1 MPQKK
6 RNKTLIK
13 IETNKCCNA
22 LNVVAMCQRAT
33 PKLSINKPSVTI
45 QNVANLDLINP
56 IDLISQAMTTDL
68 FAKLDSN
75 INATR
80 WRSLQLY
87 NGYRILIALLFLVL
101 QGLFGRDKS
110 LPILSGDLFSTLIF
124 AYFIFSI
131 ISALFTWLEKPDIDI
146 SLPTQIII
154 DIGFIVLLMH
164 AQQGSQSS
172 IGLLLI
178 IAIASASLISAG
190 RLALFYAAMASIGVL
205 LEHSYRVLFVD
216 SLATNYT
223 PAVLLSLGCF
233 ATAWLAY
240 SLAKRSQQSELLAS
254 QRGVDVQN
262 MAQINALITHE
273 MHDGVLVVDHELRIK
288 HHNIQAEVMLGDE
301 IKSQI
306 RSDATIES
314 NEDAANIWHNKL
326 LKEISLELNSM
337 LQHWMQET
345 EHTVNL
351 ALPNIVKLNTQSRE
365 LRLRFLPTS
374 NNRQQ
379 GAIVFIEDWSQMQT
393 QAHQV
398 KLAALGRL
406 TANIAHEIRNPLSAI
421 SHANQLLQ
429 EEDNDPAVKRML
441 QIISDNVQ
449 RVDQIIKD
457 VLELNRRDRTNQEV
471 IHLENFITDF
481 YAQFCAVEKIPDR
494 CFVLILKNSDTLV
507 SFDRRHLNQI
517 LWNLCKNGWRHS
529 QNAQNSLILT
539 ASLSTKTQNA
549 HIEISD
555 DGAGIPENVRSH
567 LFEPFFTTEKTGT
580 GLGLYIAR
588 ELADA
593 NGAKLQF
600 KTASSGT
607 QFIVHLKKV

>member
-1 MPQKK
+1 M
-6 RNKTLIK
+6 
-13 IETNKCCNA
+13 A
-22 LNVVAMCQRAT
+22 
-33 PKLSINKPSVTI
+33 
-45 QNVANLDLINP
+45 
-56 IDLISQAMTTDL
+56 TDL
-68 FAKLDSN
+68 FASLDNN

-87 NGYRILIALLFLVL
+87 NGYRVLVALLFLVL
-101 QGLFGRDKS
+101 QGLYGTIES
-110 LPILSGDLFSTLIF
+110 LPALSGDLFSTLIF
-124 AYFIFSI
+124 YYFIFSI
-131 ISALFTWLEKPDIDI
+131 ISAVFTWLEKPSIDV
-146 SLPTQIII
+146 SLPAQIII

-164 AQQGSQSS
+164 AQDSSQSS

-178 IAIASASLISAG
+178 ITIASASLISVG
-190 RLALFYAAMASIGVL
+190 RLALFYAAIATIGIL
-205 LEHSYRVLFVD
+205 LEQSYRNFFID
-216 SLATNYT
+216 NTISNFT

-254 QRGVDVQN
+254 QRGLDVQN

-273 MHDGVLVVDHELRIK
+273 MDDGVVVVDQALHIK
-288 HHNIQAEVMLGDE
+288 HHNIQAEVLLSVEVSDE
-301 IKSQI
+301 NNSAINWHGK
-306 RSDATIES
+306 AL
-314 NEDAANIWHNKL
+314 NEVSADLSIL
-326 LKEISLELNSM
+326 L
-337 LQHWMQET
+337 QGWMKET
-345 EHTVNL
+345 EL
-351 ALPNIVKLNTQSRE
+351 APDFNVPNILKLNTASRE
-365 LRLRFLPTS
+365 LRLRFLPIS
-374 NNRQQ
+374 ENRLQ
-379 GAIVFIEDWSQMQT
+379 GAVIFIEDWSHMQT

-429 EEDNDPAVKRML
+429 EEDNDPAIKRML

-457 VLELNRRDRTNQEV
+457 VLELNRRDRTNQEM
-471 IHLENFITDF
+471 IHLEHFIADF
-481 YAQFCAVEKIPDR
+481 YAQFCAVEKIPSD
-494 CFVLILKNSDTLV
+494 CFKLELKNANTLV

-529 QNAQNSLILT
+529 KHSENSLTLVMFV
-539 ASLSTKTQNA
+539 STKTQIV
-549 HIEISD
+549 HIEVSD
-555 DGAGIPENVRSH
+555 DGEGIPENVRSH

-593 NGAKLQF
+593 NGAKLQY

-607 QFIVHLKKV
+607 QFIVHVKKV

>member
-1 MPQKK
+1 M
-6 RNKTLIK
+6 
-13 IETNKCCNA
+13 A
-22 LNVVAMCQRAT
+22 
-33 PKLSINKPSVTI
+33 
-45 QNVANLDLINP
+45 
-56 IDLISQAMTTDL
+56 TDL
-68 FAKLDSN
+68 FARLDSN

-87 NGYRILIALLFLVL
+87 NGYRMLIALLFLVL
-101 QGLFGRDKS
+101 QGLFGTGES
-110 LPILSGDLFSTLIF
+110 LPNLGGDLFSTLIF
-124 AYFIFSI
+124 YYFIFSV
-131 ISALFTWLEKPDIDI
+131 ISAVFTWLEKPSIDV
-146 SLPTQIII
+146 SLPAQIII

-164 AQQGSQSS
+164 AQDGSQSS

-178 IAIASASLISAG
+178 ITIASASLISVG
-190 RLALFYAAMASIGVL
+190 RLALFYAAIATIGIL
-205 LEHSYRVLFVD
+205 LEQSYRNVFLD
-216 SLATNYT
+216 NTNTNFT

-254 QRGVDVQN
+254 QRGLDVQN

-273 MHDGVLVVDHELRIK
+273 MDDGVLVVDHAFKIK
-288 HHNIQAEVMLGDE
+288 HHNIQAEVMLGSGLAAGNGTETDA
-301 IKSQI
+301 KSNKEQSI
-306 RSDATIES
+306 WLAKTL
-314 NEDAANIWHNKL
+314 NEV
-326 LKEISLELNSM
+326 SPELHSM
-337 LQHWMQET
+337 LQTWMQET
-345 EHTVNL
+345 EH
-351 ALPNIVKLNTQSRE
+351 ALDFAAPNILKLNTVSRE
-365 LRLRFLPTS
+365 LRIRFLPIS
-374 NNRQQ
+374 ENRQQ
-379 GAIVFIEDWSQMQT
+379 GAVIFIEDWSHMQT

-429 EEDNDPAVKRML
+429 EEDNDPAIKRML

-457 VLELNRRDRTNQEV
+457 VLELNRRDRTNQE
-471 IHLENFITDF
+471 IIYLENFIGDF
-481 YAQFCAVEKIPDR
+481 FTQFCAVEKIPSD
-494 CFVLILKNSDTLV
+494 CFKLEIANADTLV

-529 QNAQNSLILT
+529 KNTENSLKLT
-539 ASLSTKTQNA
+539 VSISTKTQIV

-555 DGAGIPENVRSH
+555 DGEGIPESVRSH
-567 LFEPFFTTEKTGT
+567 LFEPFFTTEKSGT

-593 NGAKLQF
+593 NGAKLQY
-600 KTASSGT
+600 KTSSSGT
-607 QFIVHLKKV
+607 QFIIHLKKV